1 MFDLFFLWRKNL
13 IMCLF
18 LYKRVNI
25 SKICSY
31 CHSKRMAVCYH
42 LCGVVSSN
50 LLQAFVPFGLMRL
63 VWMLLVKTQIKDQN
77 SFFYCIDTALVRS
90 DFFSFFL
97 DQKGFC
103 SSITVPPWRA
113 HTSTEPTLP
122 LIATKCKE
130 VYAMGGLG
138 WLQAPNGANIWAIMY

>member
-77 SFFYCIDTALVRS
+77 SFFYCIDTAGAQWFL
-90 DFFSFFL
+90 FFL
-97 DQKGFC
+97 SWPKGFLLKHYRTSMK
-103 SSITVPPWRA
+103 SSHIYWTNLTTYSNKMQGSLRYGWSRM
-113 HTSTEPTLP
+113 
-122 LIATKCKE
+122 IASS
-130 VYAMGGLG
+130 
-138 WLQAPNGANIWAIMY
+138 